1 MVTFFAEQSTN
12 LLWLNNNLNTGTMNL
27 KIAIAEDNT
36 FLAKAVIEK
45 LSFFDGLNYKF
56 KANNGAELIGK
67 LEVNHNLDV
76 ILMDIQMPEMD
87 GIKTTEIVKNK
98 YPHIKIIMLTVFDDD
113 ENIFNAIKAGANG
126 YLLKEIDAENL
137 YKSIIEVVNGGAPMS
152 PSIALKTLNLLRNPL
167 EIKKAEEKE
176 KVTLSNRETEILE
189 HLSKGLN
196 YNAIA
201 DNLIISSGTV
211 RKHIE
216 NIYRKLQVH
225 NKMEAVMKGKKHNLI

>member
-1 MVTFFAEQSTN
+1 MTSYSIRDAKDIFKLDRKQIPIN
-12 LLWLNNNLNTGTMNL
+12 MNL
-27 KIAIAEDNT
+27 KIAIAEDNN

-45 LSFFDGLNYKF
+45 LSFFEDLNYKF
-56 KANNGAELIGK
+56 KASNGAELIGK
-67 LEVNHNLDV
+67 LEENHNLDV

-87 GIKTTEIVKNK
+87 GIKATEIVKNK
-98 YPHIKIIMLTVFDDD
+98 YPHIKVIMLTVFDDD

-126 YLLKEIDAENL
+126 YLLKEIDPESL
-137 YKSIIEVVNGGAPMS
+137 HKCILEVVDGGAPMS
-152 PSIALKTLNLLRNPL
+152 PSIALKTLNLLRNPI
-167 EIKKAEEKE
+167 EIKDTEDKE
-176 KVTLSNRETEILE
+176 KVELSKRETEILE

-225 NKMEAVMKGKKHNLI
+225 NKMEAVIKGRKHNLI

>member
-1 MVTFFAEQSTN
+1 
-12 LLWLNNNLNTGTMNL
+12 MNL
-27 KIAIAEDNT
+27 KIAIAEDNS

-45 LSFFDGLNYKF
+45 LSFFNDLDYKF
-56 KANNGAELIGK
+56 KGINGAELIGK
-67 LEVNHNLDV
+67 LEVNHNIDV

-87 GIKTTEIVKNK
+87 GITATEIIKNK

-113 ENIFNAIKAGANG
+113 ENIFKAIKAGANG

-137 YKSIIEVVNGGAPMS
+137 HKCIIEVINGGAPMT

-167 EIKKAEEKE
+167 IINTTDEIEKI
-176 KVTLSNRETEILE
+176 KLTNRETEILE

-196 YNAIA
+196 YNEIA
-201 DNLIISSGTV
+201 DNLIISPSTV

-216 NIYRKLQVH
+216 NIYKKLQVH
-225 NKMEAVMKGKKHNLI
+225 NKMEAVIKAKKHKLI

>member
-1 MVTFFAEQSTN
+1 
-12 LLWLNNNLNTGTMNL
+12 MNL
-27 KIAIAEDNT
+27 KLAIAEDNS

-45 LSFFDGLNYKF
+45 LSFFDDLNYKF

-87 GIKTTEIVKNK
+87 GIKATEIVKNK
-98 YPHIKIIMLTVFDDD
+98 YPHIKVIMLTVFDDD

-126 YLLKEIDAENL
+126 YLLKEINAENL
-137 YKSIIEVVNGGAPMS
+137 HNSIIEVVNGGAPMS
-152 PSIALKTLNLLRNPL
+152 PSIALKTLNLLRNPN
-167 EIKKAEEKE
+167 EIKKVEDKE
-176 KVTLSNRETEILE
+176 KVTLSKRETEILE

-201 DNLIISSGTV
+201 DNLFISSGTV

>member
-1 MVTFFAEQSTN
+1 
-12 LLWLNNNLNTGTMNL
+12 MNL
-27 KIAIAEDNT
+27 KIAIAEDNS

-45 LSFFDGLNYKF
+45 ISFFNDLDYKF
-56 KANNGAELIGK
+56 KGVNGAELIGK
-67 LEVNHNLDV
+67 LEVNHNIDV

-87 GIKTTEIVKNK
+87 GIKATEIVKSK

-137 YKSIIEVVNGGAPMS
+137 HKCILEVVNGGAPMT
-152 PSIALKTLNLLRNPL
+152 PSIALKTLKLLRNPIVIDTED
-167 EIKKAEEKE
+167 EIEKI
-176 KVTLSNRETEILE
+176 KLTNRETEILE

-196 YNAIA
+196 YNEIA
-201 DNLIISSGTV
+201 NNLIISPSTV

-216 NIYRKLQVH
+216 NIYKKLQVH
-225 NKMEAVMKGKKHNLI
+225 NKMEAVSKAKKHKLI